1 MAKFNST
8 LLLIAVVVFSFSAT
22 AQTDAEILADIHKT
36 ALTKGKSY
44 VWLEHLCNKIGSR
57 LSGSANA
64 EKAVQYTYEQMRLL
78 QLDSVYL
85 QEVMVPKWERGAPE
99 EAYYKTGN
107 KKVKVPICALGMS
120 VATPKNGLT
129 AQVVEVQSIEE
140 LEKRGA
146 ALKGKIVFFNRPM
159 NPEFVETFRAYGA
172 CVDQR
177 SSGAREAAKYG
188 AAGVIVRSMTL
199 HADDYPHT
207 GQTGYGD
214 LPENQR
220 IPAAAISTNAADR
233 LSLELKLNP
242 NLEFYFKQN
251 CKQYPDVMSANVV
264 GEIRGSV
271 YPDEIIVVGGH
282 LDSWDLGT
290 GAHDDG
296 AGCVQSIE
304 VLHLLKKI
312 GYKPQRTIR
321 AVMFMNEENGVRGG
335 LAYEKYSKER
345 GENHIFALESD
356 LGGFSP
362 RGFSFVCDDANFE
375 QVRSWESLFEP
386 YLIHRFVKG
395 FSGVDIG
402 PLKSEKIV
410 KAGLQPDSQRYFDHH
425 HAANDTFE
433 HVHKRELELGAA
445 AMTSLIY
452 LFDKYGIK

>member
-1 MAKFNST
+1 M
-8 LLLIAVVVFSFSAT
+8 L
-22 AQTDAEILADIHKT
+22 AEIHKT

-64 EKAVQYTYEQMRLL
+64 EKAVQYTYEQLRLL
-78 QLDSVYL
+78 ELDSVYL
-85 QEVMVPKWERGAPE
+85 QEILVPKWERGAPE
-99 EAYYKTGN
+99 EAYYKAGN

-188 AAGVIVRSMTL
+188 AVGVIVRSMTL
-199 HADDYPHT
+199 HADDFPHT

-214 LPENQR
+214 LRENQR

-242 NLEFYFKQN
+242 NLEFFFKQS
-251 CKQYPDVMSANVV
+251 CKQYPDVLSANVV
-264 GEIRGSV
+264 GEIRGTV

-335 LAYEKYSKER
+335 LAYEKYSNQR

-375 QVRSWESLFEP
+375 QIRSWQSLFEP

-452 LFDKYGIK
+452 LIDKYGIK